1 MPLTVSDAERDELM
15 VTYAALILNDD
26 GVTIN
31 ADNINK
37 LIKAAGGS
45 VEPYWPSLF
54 ANLLQGRD
62 VNELL
67 LNAGAAGPSAGPA
80 GAGGAAAGGDD
91 AAEEAAEEE
100 AEEEEESSSEEMG
113 LGLFG

>member
-1 MPLTVSDAERDELM
+1 MPLTVTDAERDELL

-26 GVTIN
+26 SAPIT
-31 ADNINK
+31 AEHINK

-45 VEPYWPSLF
+45 VEPYWPTLF
-54 ANLLQGRD
+54 ANLLEGRD

-67 LNAGAAGPSAGPA
+67 LSA
-80 GAGGAAAGGDD
+80 GAGGPSSGPAGGAAD
-91 AAEEAAEEE
+91 APAEEAAEEE
-100 AEEEEESSSEEMG
+100 PEEESEEESSEEMG